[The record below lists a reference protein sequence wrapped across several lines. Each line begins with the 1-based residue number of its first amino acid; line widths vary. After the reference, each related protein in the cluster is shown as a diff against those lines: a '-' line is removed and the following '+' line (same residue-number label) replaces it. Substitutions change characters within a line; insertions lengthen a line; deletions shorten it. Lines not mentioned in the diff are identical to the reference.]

1 MSSAQNEAEQILRD
15 LLKNES
21 DEQQQLVR
29 QMTKGLNSN
38 ELADLLQTGLVSG
51 RIEVGQQAPAFLG
64 DDGTAT
70 PVEKSTAGGSMAL
83 NDDAALIRAAGGT
96 NNNENWK

>member
-21 DEQQQLVR
+21 DEQRQLVR

-38 ELADLLQTGLVSG
+38 ELADLLQKGLVRG
-51 RIEVGQQAPAFLG
+51 RIEVGEPAPAFLG

-70 PVEKSTAGGSMAL
+70 PVEKSTAGGAIAL

>member
-1 MSSAQNEAEQILRD
+1 MSSAQNEAEQILRE

-21 DEQQQLVR
+21 DQL
-29 QMTKGLNSN
+29 
-38 ELADLLQTGLVSG
+38 LLGLVCG
-51 RIEVGQQAPAFLG
+51 RIEVGEPAPAFLG
-64 DDGTAT
+64 DDGTAA